1 MPRNVVPQ
9 RAMCGIEHSI
19 HVYRINVVCNLQLHS
34 LVRTRVYL
42 FWDSYRLGADE
53 DPFVRADA

>member
-1 MPRNVVPQ
+1 
-9 RAMCGIEHSI
+9 MCGIEHSI